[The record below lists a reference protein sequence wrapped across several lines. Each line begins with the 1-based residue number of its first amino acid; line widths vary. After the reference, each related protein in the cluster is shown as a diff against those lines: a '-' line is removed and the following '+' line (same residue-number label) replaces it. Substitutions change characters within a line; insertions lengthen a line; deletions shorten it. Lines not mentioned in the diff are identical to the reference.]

1 VTQRLYYWYLL
12 IITSVGEELQNLSRF
27 ISINRLAIRK
37 LCKKYAKWSGS
48 TTLRARVEDE
58 ILAKEGTFSESMLK
72 PALEQYTTFLHDV
85 RAPFEEQ
92 ASGLAAATSQPSQ
105 SKSSPTAQNASQS
118 PLDFDCA
125 LEAPSS
131 DANIVKY
138 WIHGDNVTQLRILLL
153 QHMRYANFEKGGRRR
168 SSCTAL
174 ELSKAVAADN
184 EDSSGLIVLDNVER
198 YDANSDDL
206 QVGIDVARARWCN
219 TNDAAVSLTQ
229 SKPTNSPPLV
239 TKLYQTQLYDFL
251 DTRNSSNLQPSSG
264 AKEIRSWLEQHKDIK
279 PVACI
284 RSRRSRFT
292 SLENNNNG
300 SIWAALDEDVEMSSV
315 CLKQLKLSD
324 FYKKSSQGGSRFQHA
339 VLVVHAEGD
348 DRGLIGMLDK
358 SHLVCGTSETIS
370 TSANQNLPD

>member
-1 VTQRLYYWYLL
+1 
-12 IITSVGEELQNLSRF
+12 
-27 ISINRLAIRK
+27 
-37 LCKKYAKWSGS
+37 
-48 TTLRARVEDE
+48 
-58 ILAKEGTFSESMLK
+58 MLK

-92 ASGLAAATSQPSQ
+92 TSGLTVATSQPSQ

-125 LEAPSS
+125 LEAPSP

-153 QHMRYANFEKGGRRR
+153 QHMRYANFEKGGQRR
-168 SSCTAL
+168 SSCNAL

-184 EDSSGLIVLDNVER
+184 EDSSGLIVLDTVES
-198 YDANSDDL
+198 YDTASDDSE
-206 QVGIDVARARWCN
+206 VDSDCARARWCN
-219 TNDAAVSLTQ
+219 TNDATVYLTK
-229 SKPTNSPPLV
+229 STPASSPARIA
-239 TKLYQTQLYDFL
+239 KLYQTQLYDFL
-251 DTRNSSNLQPSSG
+251 DTRNQTSLQSSSSDT
-264 AKEIRSWLEQHKDIK
+264 KEIRGWLEEHKDIK

-284 RSRRSRFT
+284 RSHRSRFT

-300 SIWAALDEDVEMSSV
+300 SIWAVLDEDVDMSSL
-315 CLKQLKLSD
+315 CLKQLKSSD
-324 FYKKSSQGGSRFQHA
+324 FYKKSTQNGTRFQHA

-358 SHLVCGTSETIS
+358 SHLVC
-370 TSANQNLPD
+370 